1 MPQPDITS
9 IGILVGLSCKGA
21 LPVGKL
27 AEGHF
32 GTACN
37 LDGHLDCAPAGVTS
51 VRRHD

>member
-1 MPQPDITS
+1 
-9 IGILVGLSCKGA
+9 V

-32 GTACN
+32 GTVRN
-37 LDGHLDCAPAGVTS
+37 RDELLGFAPAGVTS